1 MSVAYAERSPQA
13 ALRLLLDGRKLVD
26 GGIGV
31 YIENIVLG
39 LLKRS
44 DVNLTVISS
53 ERKAHSVAWRD
64 QVAWVYDDAK
74 QYSLDE
80 MFLLARRI
88 DWKAF
93 DLYHAPHFT
102 LPFGI
107 PIPSVVT
114 IHDLIHIDYPES
126 FYYPFIARRLI
137 RSAVRRATAV
147 LAVSNA
153 TKRAVEALT
162 GVESSKVSVIPNAI
176 PPFLEQNEQGLS
188 ASALVRECLAKQP
201 FFVAVLSNLKPHKGA
216 LDLLLAYQQARR
228 EFESVSSGR
237 LFPNLLLVG
246 YGARDIE
253 RDKVLHQ
260 LAQQTQGVSVI
271 GAVSP
276 DELTQLYRAA
286 QAVVVPSVAEGFCL
300 PALEAQSVGVRVV
313 CRPVPVLEELVTQSD
328 LVAADFSRESFVEVL
343 TRAALVDQRGTQGVN
358 RAHLERFSLAKVSE
372 QLYGV
377 YSAVV
382 TSHGAH
388 SQQPPRQRGV

>member
-13 ALRLLLDGRKLVD
+13 ALNLLLDGRKLGD

-39 LLKRS
+39 LLPRS

-53 ERKAHSVAWRD
+53 ERKAQNVAWHD
-64 QVAWVYDDAK
+64 QVSWIHDEAK

-126 FYYPFIARRLI
+126 FYYPGIARRLI

-153 TKRAVEALT
+153 TKCAVEALT

-176 PPFLEQNEQGLS
+176 PPFLEQNEQAVS
-188 ASALVRECLAKQP
+188 VSTLVRECLVKQP

-216 LDLLLAYQQARR
+216 LDLLLAYQQASR
-228 EFESVSSGR
+228 EFEKAYSER
-237 LFPNLLLVG
+237 TFPNLLLVG

-253 RDKVLHQ
+253 RDTDLHQ
-260 LAQQTQGVSVI
+260 LAQETKGVTVI

-276 DELTQLYRAA
+276 AELTQLYRAA
-286 QAVVVPSVAEGFCL
+286 QAVVVPSIAEGFCL
-300 PALEAQSVGVRVV
+300 PALEAQSVGAQVV
-313 CRPVPVLEELVTQSD
+313 CRPVPALVELVTQSD
-328 LVAADFSRESFVEVL
+328 LVAADLSRESFAEVL
-343 TRAALVDQRGTQGVN
+343 KRAAFVDPRGTKGVN
-358 RAHLERFSLAKVSE
+358 QAHLDRFSLTKVSE

-382 TSHGAH
+382 TRQGAF
-388 SQQPPRQRGV
+388 SQQQPRQRGV